1 MNRNLLRIWVVVG
14 LALSVFLTAGTCYL
28 LFPAGGGEINYEGVA
43 MVIEILVLLW
53 ILGVELPIYFILK
66 TKDANKD
73 EKK

>member
-14 LALSVFLTAGTCYL
+14 LLVSMLLTAGTCYI
-28 LFPAGGGEINYEGVA
+28 LFPADGGKINYEGVA
-43 MVIEILVLLW
+43 RVIEILVLVW

-66 TKDANKD
+66 TKDENKD